1 MKTLEQKVEQFKRLQ
16 EKVLSLREE
25 ITGFRKDVVKTVN
38 DTIKYFQ
45 TISPFD
51 KESVFCVYLDAKN
64 KIMDYK
70 TISEGTLSQSL
81 LYPREIIKQALN
93 IGALSIIVM
102 HNHPSGEFT
111 PSENDKKITKRL
123 LFACRNMDIML
134 LDHIITGSTQKY
146 YSFYEEG
153 LIDRYRESFRYVMEN
168 EKEEN

>member
-1 MKTLEQKVEQFKRLQ
+1 MKTLEKKVEEFKRLQ

-25 ITGFRKDVVKTVN
+25 ITGFRKNVIKKQD
-38 DTIKYFQ
+38 DILKYFQ
-45 TISPFD
+45 TIAPFD
-51 KESVFCVYLDAKN
+51 KEAVFCVYLDAKN
-64 KIMDYK
+64 KIMDFR

-93 IGALSIIVM
+93 IAALSIIVM
-102 HNHPSGEFT
+102 HNHPSGDFT

-123 LFACRNMDIML
+123 LFACRNMDIQL
-134 LDHIITGSTQKY
+134 LDHIIIGTGEKY
-146 YSFYEEG
+146 FSFYEQG